1 MRDRKAA
8 LVNLS
13 LVGLFLVW
21 ANAFTFIRIAT
32 RSLTPAN
39 LAILRFALVWP
50 FLFLFPGLYRLR
62 KLEPRDWPRL
72 VLVSFLMVAGY
83 HLALNAAETRV
94 AASVAALTAGLAPI
108 LTGVLSAL
116 ILRERLRGRRVAGLV
131 VSLAGLVV
139 LVLGINGH
147 IELTSLLGVFLAFLA
162 PCCWSLSTVLSKPL
176 VTKYRGLDVTVWGL
190 FLGTLFLLPW
200 LRPASL
206 VSQVVTMPF
215 MAWASVAYLAYLSIL
230 LGYPVWFRALETK
243 KASETGMFIYLNP
256 LIGTASGVLFLHESL
271 TPLMMLGAAGI
282 LAGLV
287 IANPLADR

>member
-1 MRDRKAA
+1 MRDRKAT

-21 ANAFTFIRIAT
+21 ANAFTFVRIAT

-62 KLEPRDWPRL
+62 KLQPRDWPRL
-72 VLVSFLMVAGY
+72 LLVSFLMVAGY

-94 AASVAALTAGLAPI
+94 TASVAALTAGFAPI

-116 ILRERLRGRRVAGLV
+116 FLRERLEGRQVAGLV

-162 PCCWSLSTVLSKPL
+162 PLCWSLSTVLSKPL
-176 VTKYRGLDVTVWGL
+176 VTKYRGLDVTIWGL

-200 LRPASL
+200 LRPISL

-215 MAWASVAYLAYLSIL
+215 IAWASVAYLAYLSIL
-230 LGYPVWFRALETK
+230 LGYPVWFKALETK
-243 KASETGMFIYLNP
+243 RASETSMFFYLNP

-287 IANPLADR
+287 VANPLADR

>member
-13 LVGLFLVW
+13 LIGLFLIW
-21 ANAFTFIRIAT
+21 SNAFTFVRIAT

-62 KLEPRDWPRL
+62 KLQSRDWPRL
-72 VLVSFLMVAGY
+72 LLVSFLMVAGY

-94 AASVAALTAGLAPI
+94 AASVAALTAGFSPI
-108 LTGVLSAL
+108 LTGVFSAVM
-116 ILRERLRGRRVAGLV
+116 LRERLPGRRVAGLI

-139 LVLGINGH
+139 LVLGINGR
-147 IELTSLLGVFLAFLA
+147 IELTSLLGVGLAFLA
-162 PCCWSLSTVLSKPL
+162 PLCWSLSTVLSKPM
-176 VTKYRGLDVTVWGL
+176 VAKYRGLDVTVWGL

-206 VSQVVTMPF
+206 VSQVTTMPF
-215 MAWASVAYLAYLSIL
+215 IAWASVAYLAYLSIL
-230 LGYPVWFRALETK
+230 LGYPVWFKALETK

-271 TPLMMLGAAGI
+271 TPLMMLRAAGI

>member
-1 MRDRKAA
+1 MRDRKGA

-21 ANAFTFIRIAT
+21 SNAFTFVRIAT

-62 KLEPRDWPRL
+62 KLEPRNWPRL
-72 VLVSFLMVAGY
+72 LVVSFLMVAGY

-94 AASVAALTAGLAPI
+94 TASVAALTAGFAPI

-116 ILRERLRGRRVAGLV
+116 FLRERLAGRRVAGLV

-139 LVLGINGH
+139 LVLGINGR
-147 IELTSLLGVFLAFLA
+147 IELTSLLGVGLAFLA
-162 PCCWSLSTVLSKPL
+162 PLCWSLSTVLSKPL
-176 VTKYRGLDVTVWGL
+176 VTRYRGLDVTVWGL

-206 VSQVVTMPF
+206 VSQVLTMPLI
-215 MAWASVAYLAYLSIL
+215 AWASVAYLAYLSIL

-243 KASETGMFIYLNP
+243 KASETGMFVYLNP
-256 LIGTASGVLFLHESL
+256 LIGTASGVVFLHESL

>member
-1 MRDRKAA
+1 MHDRKAA

-13 LVGLFLVW
+13 LLGLFLIW
-21 ANAFTFIRIAT
+21 ANAFTFVRIAT

-39 LAILRFALVWP
+39 LAVLRFALVWP

-62 KLEPRDWPRL
+62 KLERHDWPRL
-72 VLVSFLMVAGY
+72 LLVSFLMVAGY

-94 AASVAALTAGLAPI
+94 TASVAALTGGFAPI
-108 LTGVLSAL
+108 LTGVFSAL
-116 ILRERLRGRRVAGLV
+116 FLRERLAGRRIAGLI

-139 LVLGINGH
+139 LALGINGH
-147 IELTSLLGVFLAFLA
+147 IELTSLAGVGLAFLA
-162 PCCWSLSTVLSKPL
+162 PLCWSLSTVLSKPL
-176 VTKYRGLDVTVWGL
+176 VARYRGLDVTVWGL

-206 VSQVVTMPF
+206 ASQVATMPF
-215 MAWASVAYLAYLSIL
+215 IAWSSVAYLAYLSIL

-243 KASETGMFIYLNP
+243 KASETGMFVYLNP
-256 LIGTASGVLFLHESL
+256 LIGTVSGVLFLHESL

-287 IANPLADR
+287 IANPLADT

>member
-1 MRDRKAA
+1 MRNRKAT

-21 ANAFTFIRIAT
+21 ANAFTFVRIAT

-62 KLEPRDWPRL
+62 KLEPHDWPRL
-72 VLVSFLMVAGY
+72 LLVSFLMVAGY

-94 AASVAALTAGLAPI
+94 TASVAALTAGFAPI

-116 ILRERLRGRRVAGLV
+116 FLRERLAGRRVAGLV

-162 PCCWSLSTVLSKPL
+162 PLCWSLSTVLSKPL

-215 MAWASVAYLAYLSIL
+215 IAWASVAYLAYLSIL
-230 LGYPVWFRALETK
+230 LGYPVWFHALETK
-243 KASETGMFIYLNP
+243 KASETGMFVYLNP

-271 TPLMMLGAAGI
+271 TPLMMLGAVGI

-287 IANPLADR
+287 VADPLADG

>member
-1 MRDRKAA
+1 
-8 LVNLS
+8 
-13 LVGLFLVW
+13 
-21 ANAFTFIRIAT
+21 
-32 RSLTPAN
+32 
-39 LAILRFALVWP
+39 
-50 FLFLFPGLYRLR
+50 
-62 KLEPRDWPRL
+62 
-72 VLVSFLMVAGY
+72 MVAGY

-94 AASVAALTAGLAPI
+94 TASVAALTAGFSPI
-108 LTGVLSAL
+108 LTGVFSA
-116 ILRERLRGRRVAGLV
+116 IMLRERLPGRRVAGLV

-147 IELTSLLGVFLAFLA
+147 IELTSLLGVGLAFLA
-162 PCCWSLSTVLSKPL
+162 PLCWSLSTVLSKPM

-206 VSQVVTMPF
+206 ASQVMTMPF
-215 MAWASVAYLAYLSIL
+215 IAWASVAYLAYLSIL
-230 LGYPVWFRALETK
+230 LGYPVWFHALETK
-243 KASETGMFIYLNP
+243 KASETGMFVYLNP

>member
-1 MRDRKAA
+1 MRDRKAT

-13 LVGLFLVW
+13 LIGLFLVW
-21 ANAFTFIRIAT
+21 SNAFTFVRIAT

-62 KLEPRDWPRL
+62 KLESRDWPRL
-72 VLVSFLMVAGY
+72 LLVSFLMVAGY

-94 AASVAALTAGLAPI
+94 TASVAALTAGFSPI
-108 LTGVLSAL
+108 LTGVFSAVM
-116 ILRERLRGRRVAGLV
+116 LRERLPGRRVAGLI

-147 IELTSLLGVFLAFLA
+147 IELTSLLGVGLAFLA
-162 PCCWSLSTVLSKPL
+162 PLCWSLSTVLSKPM
-176 VTKYRGLDVTVWGL
+176 VAKYRGLDVTVWGL

-206 VSQVVTMPF
+206 VSQVTTMPF
-215 MAWASVAYLAYLSIL
+215 IAWASVAYLAYLSIL
-230 LGYPVWFRALETK
+230 LGYPVWFKALETK

>member
-1 MRDRKAA
+1 MRDRKAT

-13 LVGLFLVW
+13 LIGLFLVW
-21 ANAFTFIRIAT
+21 SNAFTFVRIAT

-39 LAILRFALVWP
+39 LAILRFGLVWP

-62 KLEPRDWPRL
+62 KLESRDWPRL
-72 VLVSFLMVAGY
+72 LLVSFLMVAGY

-94 AASVAALTAGLAPI
+94 TASVAALTAGFSPI
-108 LTGVLSAL
+108 LTGVFSAVM
-116 ILRERLRGRRVAGLV
+116 LRERLPGRRVAGLI

-147 IELTSLLGVFLAFLA
+147 IELTSLLGVGLAFLA
-162 PCCWSLSTVLSKPL
+162 PLCWSLSTVLSKPM
-176 VTKYRGLDVTVWGL
+176 VAKYRGLDVTVWGL

-206 VSQVVTMPF
+206 VSQVTTMPF
-215 MAWASVAYLAYLSIL
+215 IAWASVAYLAYLSIL
-230 LGYPVWFRALETK
+230 LGYPVWFKALETK

>member
-1 MRDRKAA
+1 MRDRKGI

-13 LVGLFLVW
+13 LIGLFVIW
-21 ANAFTFIRIAT
+21 ANAFTFVRVAT

-39 LAILRFALVWP
+39 LAILRFGLVWP
-50 FLFLFPGLYRLR
+50 FLFLFPALYRIR
-62 KLEPRDWPRL
+62 RLERGDWPRML
-72 VLVSFLMVAGY
+72 LVSFLMVAGY
-83 HLALNAAETRV
+83 HLALNAAEIRV
-94 AASVAALTAGLAPI
+94 TASVAALTAGFTPI
-108 LTGVLSAL
+108 LTGLLSAL
-116 ILRERLRGRRVAGLV
+116 VLRERLPGRRVAGLI

-139 LVLGINGH
+139 LVLGIHGR
-147 IELTSLLGVFLAFLA
+147 IELTSLSGVLLALLA

-176 VTKYRGLDVTVWGL
+176 VTKYRGLDVIIWGL

-206 VSQVVTMPF
+206 TAEVTAMPGI
-215 MAWASVAYLAYLSIL
+215 AWISVGYLAYLSIL
-230 LGYPVWFRALETK
+230 LGYPVWFKALETK
-243 KASETGMFIYLNP
+243 KASETGMFVYLNP

-287 IANPLADR
+287 VANPLAER

>member
-1 MRDRKAA
+1 
-8 LVNLS
+8 V
-13 LVGLFLVW
+13 
-21 ANAFTFIRIAT
+21 RIAT

-62 KLEPRDWPRL
+62 KLESRDWPRL
-72 VLVSFLMVAGY
+72 LLVSFLMVAGY

-94 AASVAALTAGLAPI
+94 TASVAALTAGFSPI
-108 LTGVLSAL
+108 LTGVFSAVM
-116 ILRERLRGRRVAGLV
+116 LRERLPGRRVAGLI

-139 LVLGINGH
+139 LVLGINGR
-147 IELTSLLGVFLAFLA
+147 IQLTSLLGVGLAFLA
-162 PCCWSLSTVLSKPL
+162 PLCWSLSTVLSKPM
-176 VTKYRGLDVTVWGL
+176 VAKYRGLDVTVWGL

-206 VSQVVTMPF
+206 VSQVTTMPF
-215 MAWASVAYLAYLSIL
+215 IAWASVAYLAYLSIL
-230 LGYPVWFRALETK
+230 LGYPVWFKALETK

>member
-1 MRDRKAA
+1 MHDHKAA

-13 LVGLFLVW
+13 LVGLFFVW
-21 ANAFTFIRIAT
+21 SNAFTFVRVAT

-50 FLFLFPGLYRLR
+50 FLFFFPGLYRLR

-72 VLVSFLMVAGY
+72 LLISFLMVAGY

-94 AASVAALTAGLAPI
+94 AASVAALTAGFTPI

-116 ILRERLRGRRVAGLV
+116 ILRERLPARRVIGLV
-131 VSLAGLVV
+131 VSLASLVV
-139 LVLGINGH
+139 LIIGINGR
-147 IELTSLLGVFLAFLA
+147 IELTSLLGVALAFLA

-176 VTKYRGLDVTVWGL
+176 VTRYRGLDVTIWGL

-200 LRPASL
+200 LRPDSL
-206 VSQVVTMPF
+206 TSQILTMPF
-215 MAWASVAYLAYLSIL
+215 MAWVSVAYLAYLSIL
-230 LGYPVWFRALETK
+230 IGYPVWFKALETK
-243 KASETGMFIYLNP
+243 KASETGMFVYLNP
-256 LIGTASGVLFLHESL
+256 LIGTASGVLFLHELL

>member
-21 ANAFTFIRIAT
+21 ANAFTFVRIAT

-62 KLEPRDWPRL
+62 KLERRDWSRL
-72 VLVSFLMVAGY
+72 LLVSFLMVVGY

-94 AASVAALTAGLAPI
+94 TASVAALTAGFAPI

-116 ILRERLRGRRVAGLV
+116 FLHERLPGRRVAGLV

-139 LVLGINGH
+139 LVLGINGR

-162 PCCWSLSTVLSKPL
+162 PLCWSLSTVLSKPL
-176 VTKYRGLDVTVWGL
+176 VTRYRGLDVTVWGL

-206 VSQVVTMPF
+206 VSQVMTMPF
-215 MAWASVAYLAYLSIL
+215 IAWASVAYLAYLSIL
-230 LGYPVWFRALETK
+230 LGYPVWFHALETK
-243 KASETGMFIYLNP
+243 KASETGMFVYLNP

>member
-1 MRDRKAA
+1 MRDRKAT

-21 ANAFTFIRIAT
+21 ANAFTFVRIAT

-62 KLEPRDWPRL
+62 KLEQGDWPRL
-72 VLVSFLMVAGY
+72 LVISFLMVAGY

-94 AASVAALTAGLAPI
+94 TASVAALTAGFAPI
-108 LTGVLSAL
+108 LTGILSAL
-116 ILRERLRGRRVAGLV
+116 ILRERLAGRRVAGLV

-139 LVLGINGH
+139 LVLGINGR
-147 IELTSLLGVFLAFLA
+147 IELTSLLGVGLAFLA
-162 PCCWSLSTVLSKPL
+162 PLCWSLSTVLSKPL
-176 VTKYRGLDVTVWGL
+176 VTRYRGLDVTVWGL

-206 VSQVVTMPF
+206 VSQVVTMPLI
-215 MAWASVAYLAYLSIL
+215 AWVSVAYLAYLSIL

-243 KASETGMFIYLNP
+243 KASETGMFVYLNP

>member
-1 MRDRKAA
+1 MRDQKAA

-21 ANAFTFIRIAT
+21 SNAFTFVRIAT

-72 VLVSFLMVAGY
+72 LLVSFLMVAGY

-94 AASVAALTAGLAPI
+94 TASVAALTAGFSPI
-108 LTGVLSAL
+108 LTGVFSA
-116 ILRERLRGRRVAGLV
+116 IMLRERLPGRRVAGLV

-147 IELTSLLGVFLAFLA
+147 IELTSLLGVGLAFLA
-162 PCCWSLSTVLSKPL
+162 PLCWSLSTVLSKPM

-206 VSQVVTMPF
+206 ASQVMTMPF
-215 MAWASVAYLAYLSIL
+215 IAWASVAYLAYLSIL
-230 LGYPVWFRALETK
+230 LGYPVWFHALETK
-243 KASETGMFIYLNP
+243 KASETGMFVYLNP

-282 LAGLV
+282 LAGLI

>member
-13 LVGLFLVW
+13 LIGLFLIW
-21 ANAFTFIRIAT
+21 SNAFTFVRIAT

-62 KLEPRDWPRL
+62 KLQSRDWPRL
-72 VLVSFLMVAGY
+72 LLVSFLMVAGY

-94 AASVAALTAGLAPI
+94 AASVAALTAGFSPI
-108 LTGVLSAL
+108 LTGVFSAVM
-116 ILRERLRGRRVAGLV
+116 LRERLPGRRVAGLI

-139 LVLGINGH
+139 LVLGINGR
-147 IELTSLLGVFLAFLA
+147 IELTSLLGVGLAFLA
-162 PCCWSLSTVLSKPL
+162 PLCWSLSTVLSKPM
-176 VTKYRGLDVTVWGL
+176 VAKYRGLDVTVWGL

-206 VSQVVTMPF
+206 VSQVTTMPF
-215 MAWASVAYLAYLSIL
+215 IAWASVAYLAYLSIL
-230 LGYPVWFRALETK
+230 LGYPVWFKALETK

-256 LIGTASGVLFLHESL
+256 LIGTASGVLLLHESL

>member
-21 ANAFTFIRIAT
+21 ANAFTFVRIAT

-72 VLVSFLMVAGY
+72 LLVSFLMVAGY

-94 AASVAALTAGLAPI
+94 TASVAALTAGFAPI

-116 ILRERLRGRRVAGLV
+116 ILRERLPGRRVVGLV

-139 LVLGINGH
+139 LVLGINGRV
-147 IELTSLLGVFLAFLA
+147 ELTSLLGVFLAFLA
-162 PCCWSLSTVLSKPL
+162 PLCWSLSTVLSKPL
-176 VTKYRGLDVTVWGL
+176 VTKYRGLDVTIWGL

-200 LRPASL
+200 LRPTSL

-215 MAWASVAYLAYLSIL
+215 IAWASVAYLAYLSIL
-230 LGYPVWFRALETK
+230 LAYPVWFKALETK
-243 KASETGMFIYLNP
+243 RASETGMFFYLNP

>member
-1 MRDRKAA
+1 MGDRKAA
-8 LVNLS
+8 LVNIS
-13 LVGLFLVW
+13 LVGLFIVW
-21 ANAFTFIRIAT
+21 ANAFTFVRIAT

-62 KLEPRDWPRL
+62 KLERQEWPRL
-72 VLVSFLMVAGY
+72 LFISFLMVAGY
-83 HLALNAAETRV
+83 HLALNAAESRV
-94 AASVAALTAGLAPI
+94 TASVAALTAGFSPI
-108 LTGVLSAL
+108 LTGIFSSV
-116 ILRERLRGRRVAGLV
+116 ILHEKLPRRRITGLV
-131 VSLAGLVV
+131 VSLVGLIVLVV
-139 LVLGINGH
+139 GINGR
-147 IELTSLLGVFLAFLA
+147 IELTSLLGVLLAFTA
-162 PCCWSLSTVLSKPL
+162 PLCWSLSTVLGKPL

-206 VSQVVTMPF
+206 ATQVATMPGI
-215 MAWASVAYLAYLSIL
+215 AWISVGYLAYLSIL
-230 LGYPVWFRALETK
+230 LGYPVWFKALETK

-287 IANPLADR
+287 VANPLSER

>member
-1 MRDRKAA
+1 MRNRKAA

-13 LVGLFLVW
+13 LIGLFLVW
-21 ANAFTFIRIAT
+21 ANTFTFVRIAT

-72 VLVSFLMVAGY
+72 LLVSFFMVAGY

-94 AASVAALTAGLAPI
+94 TASVAALTAGFTPI

-116 ILRERLRGRRVAGLV
+116 ILRERLSGRRVSGLV
-131 VSLAGLVV
+131 VSLAGLIV
-139 LVLGINGH
+139 LVLGINGRV
-147 IELTSLLGVFLAFLA
+147 ELTSLLGVVLAFLA
-162 PCCWSLSTVLSKPL
+162 PLCWSLSTVLGKPL
-176 VTKYRGLDVTVWGL
+176 VTKYSGLDVTIWGL

-200 LRPASL
+200 LRPTSL
-206 VSQVVTMPF
+206 VSQVMSLPF
-215 MAWASVAYLAYLSIL
+215 IAWASIAYLAYLAIL
-230 LGYPVWFRALETK
+230 LGYPVWFKALETK

-287 IANPLADR
+287 VANPLADR

>member
-13 LVGLFLVW
+13 LIGLFLIW
-21 ANAFTFIRIAT
+21 SNAFTFVRIAT

-50 FLFLFPGLYRLR
+50 FLFLFPGLYRLH
-62 KLEPRDWPRL
+62 KLESRDWPRL
-72 VLVSFLMVAGY
+72 LLVSFLMVAGY

-94 AASVAALTAGLAPI
+94 AASVAALTAGFSPI
-108 LTGVLSAL
+108 LTGVFSAVM
-116 ILRERLRGRRVAGLV
+116 LRERLPGRRVAGLI

-139 LVLGINGH
+139 LVLGINGR
-147 IELTSLLGVFLAFLA
+147 IELTSLLGVGLAFLA
-162 PCCWSLSTVLSKPL
+162 PLCWSLSTVLSKPM
-176 VTKYRGLDVTVWGL
+176 VAKYRGLDVTVWGL

-206 VSQVVTMPF
+206 VSQVTTMPF
-215 MAWASVAYLAYLSIL
+215 IAWASVAYLAYLSIL
-230 LGYPVWFRALETK
+230 LGYPVWFKALETK

-282 LAGLV
+282 LVGLV

>member
-1 MRDRKAA
+1 MRDRKAT

-13 LVGLFLVW
+13 LIGLFLVW
-21 ANAFTFIRIAT
+21 SNAFTFVRIAT

-62 KLEPRDWPRL
+62 KLESRDWPRL
-72 VLVSFLMVAGY
+72 LLVSFLMVAGY

-94 AASVAALTAGLAPI
+94 TASVAALTAGFSPI
-108 LTGVLSAL
+108 LTGVFSAVM
-116 ILRERLRGRRVAGLV
+116 LRERLPGRRVAGLI

-147 IELTSLLGVFLAFLA
+147 IELTSLLGVGLAFLA
-162 PCCWSLSTVLSKPL
+162 PLCWSLSTVLSKPM
-176 VTKYRGLDVTVWGL
+176 VAKYRGLDVTVWGL

-206 VSQVVTMPF
+206 VSQVTTMPF
-215 MAWASVAYLAYLSIL
+215 IAWASVAYLAYLSIL
-230 LGYPVWFRALETK
+230 LGYPVWFKALETK
-243 KASETGMFIYLNP
+243 KASETGHVHLP
-256 LIGTASGVLFLHESL
+256 QPAHRHRVGCPVSS
-271 TPLMMLGAAGI
+271 
-282 LAGLV
+282 
-287 IANPLADR
+287 

>member
-1 MRDRKAA
+1 MLDRKAA

-13 LVGLFLVW
+13 LVGLFVIW
-21 ANAFTFIRIAT
+21 ANAFTFVRIAT

-62 KLEPRDWPRL
+62 KVEARDWPRL
-72 VLVSFLMVAGY
+72 LLVSFLMVAGY

-94 AASVAALTAGLAPI
+94 TASVAALTAGFAPI

-116 ILRERLRGRRVAGLV
+116 FLRERLPGRRVTGLV

-162 PCCWSLSTVLSKPL
+162 PLCWSLSTVLSKPL
-176 VTKYRGLDVTVWGL
+176 VAKHRGLDVTVWGL

-206 VSQVVTMPF
+206 VSQVMTMPF
-215 MAWASVAYLAYLSIL
+215 IAWASLAYLAYLSIL
-230 LGYPVWFRALETK
+230 LGYPVWFHALETK
-243 KASETGMFIYLNP
+243 KASETGMFVYLNP

>member
-1 MRDRKAA
+1 MHDRKAA

-21 ANAFTFIRIAT
+21 ANAFTFVRIAT

-62 KLEPRDWPRL
+62 KLERRDWPRL
-72 VLVSFLMVAGY
+72 LLVSFLMVVGY

-94 AASVAALTAGLAPI
+94 TASVAALTAGFAPI

-116 ILRERLRGRRVAGLV
+116 FLHERLPGRRVVGLV
-131 VSLAGLVV
+131 VSLTGLVV
-139 LVLGINGH
+139 LVLGINGR
-147 IELTSLLGVFLAFLA
+147 IELTSLLGAFLAFLA
-162 PCCWSLSTVLSKPL
+162 PLCWSLSTVLSKPL
-176 VTKYRGLDVTVWGL
+176 VTRYRGLDVTVWGL

-206 VSQVVTMPF
+206 VSQVMTMPF
-215 MAWASVAYLAYLSIL
+215 IAWASVAYLAYLSIL
-230 LGYPVWFRALETK
+230 LGYPVWFKALETK
-243 KASETGMFIYLNP
+243 KASETGMFVYLNP

>member
-1 MRDRKAA
+1 MHDRKVT

-13 LVGLFLVW
+13 LLGLFLIW
-21 ANAFTFIRIAT
+21 ANAFTFVRVAT

-50 FLFLFPGLYRLR
+50 FLLLFPGLYRLR
-62 KLEPRDWPRL
+62 RLDRRDWPRL
-72 VLVSFLMVAGY
+72 LLVSFLMVAGY
-83 HLALNAAETRV
+83 HLALNAAEARV
-94 AASVAALTAGLAPI
+94 TASVAALTAGFAPI

-116 ILRERLRGRRVAGLV
+116 FLRERLARRSIAGLV

-139 LVLGINGH
+139 LVLGINGR
-147 IELTSLLGVFLAFLA
+147 IEITSLVGVGLAFLA
-162 PCCWSLSTVLSKPL
+162 PLCWSLSTVLSKPL
-176 VTKYRGLDVTVWGL
+176 VTRYRGLDVTVWGL

-206 VSQVVTMPF
+206 VSQIATMPF
-215 MAWASVAYLAYLSIL
+215 IAWISVAYLAYLSIL

-243 KASETGMFIYLNP
+243 KASETGMFVYLNP

-287 IANPLADR
+287 IANPLADT

>member
-1 MRDRKAA
+1 MHDRKAA

-13 LVGLFLVW
+13 LIGLFLIW
-21 ANAFTFIRIAT
+21 SNAFTFVRIAT

-62 KLEPRDWPRL
+62 KLESRDWPRL
-72 VLVSFLMVAGY
+72 LLVSFLMVAGY

-94 AASVAALTAGLAPI
+94 TASVAALTAGFSPI
-108 LTGVLSAL
+108 LTGVFSA
-116 ILRERLRGRRVAGLV
+116 IMLRERLPGRRVAGLV

-147 IELTSLLGVFLAFLA
+147 IELTSLLGVGLAFLA
-162 PCCWSLSTVLSKPL
+162 PLCWSLSTVLSKPM

-206 VSQVVTMPF
+206 VSQVTTMPF
-215 MAWASVAYLAYLSIL
+215 IAWASVAYLAYLSIL
-230 LGYPVWFRALETK
+230 LGYPVWFKALETK
-243 KASETGMFIYLNP
+243 KASETGMFVYLNP